1 MRSLKF
7 IALTAAALALA
18 LTAPQAEASELV
30 KLAKLIVTGKRTPTQ
45 PEPAKPAVAVQP
57 AATKADAPAVAE
69 RPLPAAHGEALE
81 FTEPVIVP
89 RQEVQPQRGERVGAA
104 PPRPTLG

>member
-1 MRSLKF
+1 MSTIKF

-18 LTAPQAEASELV
+18 LTAPKAESSELV

-45 PEPAKPAVAVQP
+45 LEPVKPAAAVQP
-57 AATKADAPAVAE
+57 APTKADAPAVAE

-81 FTEPVIVP
+81 FNEPVIVP
-89 RQEVQPQRGERVGAA
+89 RQDVQPQRGERVGSA
-104 PPRPTLG
+104 PPRPTMG